1 MLRQTVAL
9 VMATV
14 ALATPMLVSAQQ
26 KYDDTEHAE
35 LGKAMK
41 EAKVPLQTGLAA
53 SAEAGTP
60 VSAKY
65 EVEHGKLQLSVYTM
79 KGENFSEVII
89 DHKTGKIGKVEAI
102 TSGGDFMAAK
112 AQSEAMATAK
122 RSLDAAA
129 SEAVKENK
137 GFSAI
142 SVTPT
147 LKDSHPVADVT
158 LVKGREWKTVPEKLD

>member
-1 MLRQTVAL
+1 MTKTMMAVAFL
-9 VMATV
+9 VAWFFTGP
-14 ALATPMLVSAQQ
+14 TSRAQA
-26 KYDDTEHAE
+26 YDDKEHAE
-35 LGKAMK
+35 L
-41 EAKVPLQTGLAA
+41 AKMVKDAKISLQRGLTA
-53 SAEAGTP
+53 SAREGRP
-60 VSAKY
+60 ISAKY
-65 EVEHGKLQLSVYTM
+65 EVEAGKLQLSVYTM